1 MAPPTNPTI
10 DQKVTT
16 ENAPSTYTSAHHHGA
31 IDSSSLAADSIRS
44 GGDFAS
50 NPGASPGSGPAS
62 NPRAAAPGTADST
75 HSGLDSQESYGGKA
89 PGYATHTQYNQTPHG
104 RNLTEGGFAG
114 SGTGGGR
121 LPEPGSKDDPAREA
135 VKGLIGSRHAPTGIN
150 HKKEGVLSNEQP
162 FKALGGDA
170 SA

>member
-1 MAPPTNPTI
+1 MSPPANPTI
-10 DQKVTT
+10 GQKVTT

-62 NPRAAAPGTADST
+62 DPRAAAPGTADSA

-89 PGYATHTQYNQTPHG
+89 PGYATHIQHNQKPHG

-114 SGTGGGR
+114 SGTGDGR
-121 LPEPGSKDDPAREA
+121 LPEPGSKNDPAREA
-135 VKGLIGSRHAPTGIN
+135 VKKMVGSRHAPVSAN
-150 HKKEGVLSNEQP
+150 QSKERGVGDEQP
-162 FKALGGDA
+162 FKALGGDTPA
-170 SA
+170 